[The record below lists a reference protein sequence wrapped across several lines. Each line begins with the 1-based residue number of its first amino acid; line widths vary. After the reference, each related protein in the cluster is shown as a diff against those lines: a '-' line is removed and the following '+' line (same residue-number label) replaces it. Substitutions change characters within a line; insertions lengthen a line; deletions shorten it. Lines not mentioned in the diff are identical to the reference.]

1 MPASPPSAERRR
13 GDAGYTMIEMIVVI
27 AIAGTLM
34 AAAVSGWQTWS
45 RAAGQD
51 GLVTELRGVLRQ
63 AQQRAVTTGTSTCVL
78 FDVAAASWSIY
89 RGRCDDDAKVRLEGP
104 IEADAGLLLSDPA
117 LPARR
122 VGVPARGQLRSPG
135 HRDTGTG
142 DDRARRRRPRGGRER
157 GGADRSC
164 HHALSRTPG
173 SPSSR
178 WSSRSG
184 S

>member
-45 RAAGQD
+45 RASAQD

-78 FDVAAASWSIY
+78 FDAASWSIY
-89 RGRCDDDAKVRLEGP
+89 RGRCDDDAKVLLEGP
-104 IEADAGLLLSDPA
+104 IEAHAGLRLTDPRFQHGESA
-117 LPARR
+117 YLP
-122 VGVPARGQLRSPG
+122 GVSFA
-135 HRDTGTG
+135 
-142 DDRARRRRPRGGRER
+142 PRGT
-157 GGADRSC
+157 A
-164 HHALSRTPG
+164 TPG
-173 SPSSR
+173 RVTVERDGAAREAVVSVEGLTGR
-178 WSSRSG
+178 VTTD
-184 S
+184 

>member
-1 MPASPPSAERRR
+1 MPASPPSAERHR
-13 GDAGYTMIEMIVVI
+13 GDEGYTMIEMIVVI

-89 RGRCDDDAKVRLEGP
+89 RGRCDDDAKIRLEGP
-104 IEADAGLLLSDPA
+104 IEADAGLLLTEPRFQHGESA
-117 LPARR
+117 YLP
-122 VGVPARGQLRSPG
+122 GVSFA
-135 HRDTGTG
+135 
-142 DDRARRRRPRGGRER
+142 PRGTATPGQVTIER
-157 GGADRSC
+157 DGADREAVVSVEG
-164 HHALSRTPG
+164 LTGRVTT
-173 SPSSR
+173 R
-178 WSSRSG
+178 
-184 S
+184 